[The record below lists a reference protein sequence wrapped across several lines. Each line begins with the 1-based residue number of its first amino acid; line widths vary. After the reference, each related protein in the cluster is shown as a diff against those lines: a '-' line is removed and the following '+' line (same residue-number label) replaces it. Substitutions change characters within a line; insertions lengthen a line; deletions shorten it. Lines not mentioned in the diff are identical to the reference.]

1 MTKRKFMAEAY
12 ELAKLGQYST
22 KPGVNVGCVIVK
34 NNKILS
40 RGWYEKYGG
49 SHAEINAINGLK
61 RKYPKSFKTVLSES
75 SIYISLEPCSTTGK
89 TPPCVDEL
97 KKYDFKE
104 IVIGHEDSSQYG
116 IQELSK
122 SGFKISH
129 LKQKSLDINQGFFKT
144 IHTNKPYIRAK
155 IAMSKD
161 GKTSFKNKRNKWIT
175 SLASRNDAQHYRAI
189 SDLIIT
195 GGGTLM
201 NDNPSLNVRNKKII
215 KLKGFSQPDK
225 AVITN
230 TSIDHKAFKFFHDK
244 SKKLIFTSKRNNIA
258 SIKTSNTEIQTFK
271 SNGSKIDLNDLIFY
285 LTKMNYKDVLIEAG
299 PNLLTSFINANLIDE
314 FIIYISPKILS
325 NTATYFFNGKTSL
338 NPMHS
343 KKFEKI
349 ESKKIGSDKKIILR
363 KKQKWD

>member
-1 MTKRKFMAEAY
+1 
-12 ELAKLGQYST
+12 
-22 KPGVNVGCVIVK
+22 
-34 NNKILS
+34 
-40 RGWYEKYGG
+40 
-49 SHAEINAINGLK
+49 
-61 RKYPKSFKTVLSES
+61 
-75 SIYISLEPCSTTGK
+75 
-89 TPPCVDEL
+89 
-97 KKYDFKE
+97 
-104 IVIGHEDSSQYG
+104 
-116 IQELSK
+116 
-122 SGFKISH
+122 
-129 LKQKSLDINQGFFKT
+129 
-144 IHTNKPYIRAK
+144 
-155 IAMSKD
+155 MSKD

-195 GGGTLM
+195 GGATLM

-225 AVITN
+225 AVIT
-230 TSIDHKAFKFFHDK
+230 SRDIDHKAFKFFHDK

-271 SNGSKIDLNDLIFY
+271 SNGSKIDLNDLIFC
-285 LTKMNYKDVLIEAG
+285 LTKMNYKDVLLEAG

-325 NTATYFFNGKTSL
+325 NTATYFFNGKNSL

-349 ESKKIGSDKKIILR
+349 ESKKIGADKKIILR